1 MPYFKNLRI
10 ARCLDGATSSGVGA
24 TSTGTGVGGSWTMAY
39 RGKSATPPPQ
49 VPHDGSYLEEY
60 VETISAMPNE
70 IRRHFELM
78 RALDKE
84 AGTLKREVDEMEKK
98 IVSDTKRRKRD
109 NSGSSQEV
117 EAARETL
124 ASKRQRAHQMAGEKV
139 QISEQAYNLAEN
151 YINKLDLELGKF
163 EEHLRTSGE
172 FSASGASP
180 GDQVAAKPDEEWIL
194 ARVQEYDINSGFYTV
209 RARGLGAGRDSRMP
223 RAARMPF
230 AMTTYLTPCPSSSTR
245 MIRIKPIQSR
255 RASSSCSRARGS
267 LAAKRFTPSTPTR
280 PRSTPRWSLLR
291 HDEAPARRTGRFTA
305 QFSSTTTPMRQAT
318 TQTGKSPCST

>member
-1 MPYFKNLRI
+1 
-10 ARCLDGATSSGVGA
+10 
-24 TSTGTGVGGSWTMAY
+24 MAY

-84 AGTLKREVDEMEKK
+84 AGSLKREVDEMEKK

-117 EAARETL
+117 ETARETL

-172 FSASGASP
+172 FSATGAAP
-180 GDQVAAKPDEEWIL
+180 GDQV
-194 ARVQEYDINSGFYTV
+194 G
-209 RARGLGAGRDSRMP
+209 
-223 RAARMPF
+223 
-230 AMTTYLTPCPSSSTR
+230 
-245 MIRIKPIQSR
+245 
-255 RASSSCSRARGS
+255 
-267 LAAKRFTPSTPTR
+267 
-280 PRSTPRWSLLR
+280 
-291 HDEAPARRTGRFTA
+291 
-305 QFSSTTTPMRQAT
+305 
-318 TQTGKSPCST
+318 

>member
-1 MPYFKNLRI
+1 
-10 ARCLDGATSSGVGA
+10 
-24 TSTGTGVGGSWTMAY
+24 MAY

-84 AGTLKREVDEMEKK
+84 AGSLKREVDEMEKK

-117 EAARETL
+117 ETARETL

-209 RARGLGAGRDSRMP
+209 RANGPCAGRELLARSHP
-223 RAARMPF
+223 RTSPAKHTPLAL
-230 AMTTYLTPCPSSSTR
+230 TTCITPWPSSSTR
-245 MIRIKPIQSR
+245 TTRTKRTLSR

-267 LAAKRFTPSTPTR
+267 PAAKRSTPSTPIR
-280 PRSTPRWSLLR
+280 PHSTPRWSLL
-291 HDEAPARRTGRFTA
+291 HHGEALVRRTGRFSA
-305 QFSSTTTPMRQAT
+305 QCSSTTTPTRRAT
-318 TQTGKSPCST
+318 TQTGKLPCST